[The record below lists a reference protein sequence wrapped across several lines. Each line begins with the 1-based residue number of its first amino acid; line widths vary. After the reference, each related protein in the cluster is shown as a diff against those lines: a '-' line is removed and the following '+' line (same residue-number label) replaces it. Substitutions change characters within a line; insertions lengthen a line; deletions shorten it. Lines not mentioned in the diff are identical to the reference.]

1 METRMPNIK
10 DFVNN
15 TRRTNFAF
23 AAKIKNE
30 HHRQQFLNLTEL
42 ALKEFVEYL
51 ENPNDFS

>member
-1 METRMPNIK
+1 MPNIK